1 MKIRLLTLAVVFA
14 SVVLASSTAEAA
26 HRIYRRGIPVRVR
39 IARPVV
45 VAPVYP
51 VWTPANTILTPNIV
65 IGPRGRIRYVAPRR
79 TIVTPVYFR

>member
-1 MKIRLLTLAVVFA
+1 MKFRLLTLAVVFA
-14 SVVLASSTAEAA
+14 GAVLAADTADAA
-26 HRIYRRGIPVRVR
+26 HRIYRRGLPVRVR

-51 VWTPANTILTPNIV
+51 VLTPTTFVSPNIV

-79 TIVTPVYFR
+79 TIVAPVYFW

>member
-1 MKIRLLTLAVVFA
+1 MKFRLLTLAVVFA
-14 SVVLASSTAEAA
+14 GAVLASDTAEAA
-26 HRIYRRGIPVRVR
+26 HRIYRRGLPVRVR

-51 VWTPANTILTPNIV
+51 VLTPTTFVSPNIV

-79 TIVTPVYFR
+79 TIVAPVYFW